1 MNPDKNFIPLMIDLS
16 SRNIVIFGAGSV
28 GERKALLFSTYANI
42 TVVST
47 SFTSRMR
54 ELEDKGYFKLMSS
67 NVNSLS
73 DFEITNLI
81 SNSFMVI
88 PATNNKQLNDRI
100 TEIANK
106 KNILVNQV
114 DDIGDVIVPSV
125 IKRGDLT
132 IGIST
137 LGSSPALSKF
147 TRENIEQIIN
157 PQYSGMSRIQNDIRS
172 YLKNVV
178 PDQKKRRE
186 ILWKIIEDDSVWEA
200 LCDSYE
206 KAYNIAYNIVEEQ
219 SGRSKKD

>member
-1 MNPDKNFIPLMIDLS
+1 M
-16 SRNIVIFGAGSV
+16 IFGAGSV
-28 GERKALLFSTYANI
+28 GERKALLFSTYADT
-42 TVVST
+42 TVVSN

-54 ELEDKGYFKLMSS
+54 ELEDKGYIKLISS
-67 NVNSLS
+67 NINSLIDS
-73 DFEITNLI
+73 EITELI
-81 SNSFMVI
+81 SKSFMVI

-147 TRENIEQIIN
+147 TRENIEQVIT
-157 PQYSGMSRIQNDIRS
+157 PQYNEMARIQNDMRS

-178 PDQKKRRE
+178 PDQKKRKE
-186 ILWKIIEDDSVWEA
+186 ILWKIMEDDSVWKA
-200 LCDSYE
+200 LSDSYE
-206 KAYNIAYNIVEEQ
+206 KAYNIAFNIVEEQ
-219 SGRSKKD
+219 SGRCKND